1 MNSGPEFST
10 RHEAVTDDYFFDLIN
25 HVAPYES
32 KIAIATILASKPD
45 TFYTGHELKKELTV
59 RQEPFRGWAPDEK
72 TLSVYCS
79 DSFAAMDL
87 VDTLDSVG
95 KLGRTVTQY
104 RIVSDKAPIILGL
117 AGRLMAWSLRHKL
130 QSTQQLLGSSKS
142 TAYTPSKARYQIYAQ
157 LIKNPEGIVIE
168 DLSKNIQ
175 ATQSA
180 ESIRSQQIIRN
191 INELWSTGVLDVN
204 PPSNA
209 LKATQSITIRPDHVQ
224 PLTDLYNLL
233 EDFRADPANSNQ
245 IDYARSLINSS
256 LDLSKLMKKG
266 RDFSASA
273 IGSEM
278 GHYRLDDQALKILAN
293 SVGIMTVRHM
303 REALAKD
310 GRKLGEDAT
319 RSALNRLV
327 AAGLAESEDVISN
340 NTNAKA
346 YSVKNE
352 SK

>member
-1 MNSGPEFST
+1 MKNGPEFSAN
-10 RHEAVTDDYFFDLIN
+10 HEAITDEYFFDLIN

-32 KIAIATILASKPD
+32 KLAVASILATKPD
-45 TFYTGHELKKELTV
+45 THFTGHDLHLELAD
-59 RQEPFRGWAPDEK
+59 RQEPFRGWVPNEK

-87 VDTLDSVG
+87 VDTLDTVG

-104 RIVSDKAPIILGL
+104 RIAIDKAPIILGL
-117 AGRLMAWSLRHKL
+117 SGRLMTWSLKYKL
-130 QSTQQLLGSSKS
+130 QSTQQLLGSSVS
-142 TAYTPSKARYQIYAQ
+142 TANTPSRTRYQIYAQ
-157 LIKNPEGIVIE
+157 LIKNPNGIVIDE
-168 DLSKNIQ
+168 LSKNIQ

-204 PPSNA
+204 PPGNT
-209 LKATQSITIRPDHVQ
+209 LKAKQSLTINIDHLQ
-224 PLTDLYNLL
+224 PLTELYSLL
-233 EDFRADPANSNQ
+233 EDFRANPANDDS
-245 IDYARSLINSS
+245 IHSARSVINDS
-256 LDLSKLMKKG
+256 LALSKLMKKG
-266 RDFSASA
+266 SDFSANF

-278 GHYRLDDQALKILAN
+278 GHNRLDEQALKILAN

-327 AAGLAESEDVISN
+327 AAGLAESDDVISN

-346 YSVKNE
+346 YSVINKT
-352 SK
+352 K